1 MNRFPKETMASYQ
14 ATITI
19 DGERFGVVSASVAL
33 ETLKDHSQM
42 PEMGS
47 LKTTIQVSVDLRD
60 AANLPPAMLL
70 KLFDLANVVVAPKIK
85 PIKVEFWKDSEHKE
99 LLCAYSFD
107 GWISK
112 FETAIPLSRESQA
125 LGVELPSGAGPGGLL
140 ILHLEPVMGQA
151 NFSEISLSC

>member
-1 MNRFPKETMASYQ
+1 MNGVQETAMAAYQ

-33 ETLKDHSQM
+33 ETSKDHSQM

-47 LKTTIQVSVDLRD
+47 LRTTMQVSVDLRD
-60 AANLPPAMLL
+60 TANLPPPLL
-70 KLFDLANVVVAPKIK
+70 RKLFDLANGVVAPKIK
-85 PIKVEFWKDSEHKE
+85 PIKVEFWKDSEHKD

-112 FETAIPLSRESQA
+112 FETAIPSLREGKAS
-125 LGVELPSGAGPGGLL
+125 GVERPSETAHSTLL
-140 ILHLEPVMGQA
+140 VLHFEPVMSQTD
-151 NFSEISLSC
+151 FSDISLSC

>member
-1 MNRFPKETMASYQ
+1 MSGVYKAAMASYQ

-19 DGERFGVVSASVAL
+19 DGERFGVASASVAL

-47 LKTTIQVSVDLRD
+47 LKTTIRVSVDLRD
-60 AANLPPAMLL
+60 SANLPPSLLL

-85 PIKVEFWKDSEHKE
+85 PIKIEFWKDSEHKE

-112 FETAIPLSRESQA
+112 FETEIPTPREGGEPPAA
-125 LGVELPSGAGPGGLL
+125 LGGLL
-140 ILHLEPVMGQA
+140 TLHLEPVMGQA
-151 NFSEISLSC
+151 NFREISLSG

>member
-1 MNRFPKETMASYQ
+1 MASYQ

-60 AANLPPAMLL
+60 AANLPPSLLL

-85 PIKVEFWKDSEHKE
+85 PVKLEFWKDSEHKE
-99 LLCAYSFD
+99 ILCAYDFD

-112 FETAIPLSRESQA
+112 FETAMPFPRASKAAGTEA
-125 LGVELPSGAGPGGLL
+125 LPPSGPESML
-140 ILHLEPVMGQA
+140 ILHLEPVMGQP
-151 NFSEISLSC
+151 NRSDISLSC